1 VEGRSGWRTPRKE
14 RSRAQ
19 EEGVRRIICSRIWT
33 SVPSHPVTTCH
44 AAAAACPRCWTGVT
58 STAAAAI
65 FVRVEVE
72 MKDIAVRCLSLIF
85 ASGKY
90 LFYYVTTLYH
100 YEFTNFLSNVH
111 EMAKILVG
119 DK

>member
-1 VEGRSGWRTPRKE
+1 
-14 RSRAQ
+14 
-19 EEGVRRIICSRIWT
+19 
-33 SVPSHPVTTCH
+33 
-44 AAAAACPRCWTGVT
+44 
-58 STAAAAI
+58 
-65 FVRVEVE
+65 

-119 DK
+119 DKQIDPDSATGGLHLSVPVPIIRCRKKNLHGHIMH